1 MKDETD
7 FEDAR
12 DEHLCVIVRR
22 ATLPVD
28 AAQGPARVRAMRT
41 QALAALAH
49 AASLQSARLGALEHD
64 ALGAPRPSNGWHWS
78 IAHTSLGELCLVA
91 AAVSRE
97 PVGVDAEA
105 QRLPSDDVVRCAMDD
120 DEERALAPG
129 TRAARFTR
137 AWTAKEAVLKKL
149 GLGLAAL
156 SQVRVED
163 ADGDALV
170 LWHGGTR
177 HAVESISLPPFTV
190 SVSGRARDSVRWEID
205 SPGDVRGRGAAEVA
219 T

>member
-1 MKDETD
+1 MKDEPEFD
-7 FEDAR
+7 GAG

-22 ATLPVD
+22 AALSGEAT
-28 AAQGPARVRAMRT
+28 QGPARVRAMRA
-41 QALAALAH
+41 QALAALAR
-49 AASLQSARLGALEHD
+49 AASMHDARLGPLEHD

-91 AAVSRE
+91 AAVSRD

-129 TRAARFTR
+129 ERAMRFTR

-156 SQVRVED
+156 SQVRIED
-163 ADGDALV
+163 ADGDAIVLV
-170 LWHGGTR
+170 HAGAR

-190 SVSGRARDSVRWEID
+190 AVSGRARESVRWEID
-205 SPGDVRGRGAAEVA
+205 APGADQERGTAEVA